1 MIVLREFKKEDLEK
15 LTTML
20 QSEDIKVELP
30 NSNELIYMSISDD
43 ELMGAIKVNENED
56 IWTLDY
62 IYIAEKWRNQMI
74 GDGLLRVM
82 IDKLDRNKVKS
93 LYFKDIDQYLIKRGF
108 EKNDDNILELDVENF
123 FGDTCSCCDG
133 CEV

>member
-1 MIVLREFKKEDLEK
+1 MIVLRKFKKEDLEK

-30 NSNELIYMSISDD
+30 SSSELIYMSISDD
-43 ELMGAIKVNENED
+43 ELMGAIKVNENEN

-108 EKNDDNILELDVENF
+108 EKNNENMLELDVENF

>member
-15 LTTML
+15 LRTML

-30 NSNELIYMSISDD
+30 SSSELIYMSISDD

>member
-15 LTTML
+15 LKIML
-20 QSEDIKVELP
+20 QSEDMKVEIP
-30 NSNELIYMSISDD
+30 NSNELIYMSISDE
-43 ELMGAIKVNENED
+43 ELMGAIKVNQNED

-74 GDGLLRVM
+74 GDGILRVM
-82 IDKLDRNKVKS
+82 IDKLDRKKVKS
-93 LYFKDIDQYLIKRGF
+93 LYFQNIDQYLIKRGF
-108 EKNDDNILELDVENF
+108 KINEDNILELDVENF